1 MTAPK
6 TGSKI
11 SEVLPLSPLQQGLL
25 FLSSYDQAEADLY
38 TLQFVAD
45 IDGDGEE
52 IGGRLRTASAA
63 LLRRHPNLRACFRNR
78 RSGEPVQVVL
88 KEEGVEPDW
97 QVRDLT
103 RLPEAGRADE
113 ARRIAHE
120 DRLRRFD
127 PARPPLMRFT
137 LIRLGERHH
146 RLLWSVHHILM
157 DGWSFPLAVRELM
170 VLSQEGGGAELPAPL
185 PYRSYLTWL
194 KSRDQAAARTA
205 WAELLDGLD
214 GPVRALPHAEPTSG
228 LPVTARHALS
238 PERTAALTGWARGH
252 GLTLNSVVQGCWALL
267 LGRLTGRQDVVFGA
281 VTSGRPA
288 EVPGVESMIGL
299 FANTLPVRA
308 DIRPGLRASE
318 LFQALARQQ
327 IAMMPHEHLPLAE
340 VQAASGVQGEI
351 FDTVLAFQNY
361 PLDEESLRRESAGAV
376 SGAQVHSATH
386 YPLSLTVFPGERLEL
401 QLSYK
406 ASGEAPGGAEEARRL
421 LDRLARILGEVADDP
436 DALLAHLGTLE
447 SAERHRILTEW
458 SGGAPDTSV
467 TPPTPARRTTIPA
480 LFAEQAA
487 RTPEAVAVTVP
498 APGPGPGPGPTAG
511 ERGTA
516 LTYRDLDARANR
528 LAHLLVRRGAGPET
542 LVAVALPRGADLIV
556 AVLAV
561 LKAGAA
567 YLPLEPGH
575 PADRIAYTL
584 RDARPALL
592 LTADAQ
598 LPGTPD
604 GPAVERVDLGAEQ
617 TRAELAACP
626 DTDPCAAVGPEHPA
640 YVIYTSGSTGR
651 PKGVVVPHQNVVR
664 LLDST
669 DPRFGF
675 GPDDVWTLFHSIA
688 FDFTVWELWGALLRG
703 GRLVVVPY
711 DVSRS
716 PDAFLDLLADERVT
730 VLNQT
735 PSAFYQL
742 MRADADARPPRDL
755 ALRRVVFGG
764 EALDVGRLT
773 DWYAR
778 HGDHRDHDAGGPLLV
793 NMYGITE
800 TTVHVSHHELD
811 AASAAEGGAS
821 VIGRGI
827 PDLRVYVLDGALQP
841 VPAGVPGE
849 LYVAGPGLARG
860 YLGRPDL
867 TAARFVAC
875 PFGPAGARMYR
886 TGDLGRW
893 RPDGTLDYLGR
904 ADEQVQLRGFRIEP
918 GEIATVVG
926 GHPRVAEAAVL
937 AREDRPG
944 DQRLVAYVVVG
955 DAAADGTALAAEL
968 REYAG
973 ERLPDYMV
981 PAAFV
986 PLASLP
992 LTANGKLDRRALPAP
1007 EYATSARA
1015 PRTREEEVLCGV
1027 FAEVL
1032 GLERVG
1038 VDDDFFALGGH
1049 SLLATRIVNRVR
1061 AELGTELQVRDLF
1074 EAPSV
1079 ARLAARLPGAERG
1092 RAPLVAGPRP
1102 ARLPLSYAQQRLW
1115 FIEHLGAPGG
1125 LYNIPLAVRLSGNL
1139 DVASLEA
1146 SLHDV
1151 VTRHEA
1157 LRTVFP
1163 LRPEATDATA
1173 ATAAG
1178 PTGTADPTSRTPKTT
1193 GARRSPGT
1201 GAGTAGGVG
1210 PAEQLVL
1217 RPGDAPVPL
1226 PVTVTTEAELP
1237 AALAAEA
1244 ALGFDLATEIPVRAR
1259 LFALGP
1265 DEHVLL
1271 LVLHHIAGDW
1281 WSLAPL
1287 TRDLTESY
1295 EARRAGR
1302 APALPPLPVQ
1312 YADYALW
1319 QRQLLGDESDP
1330 DSELSRQLAYWTK
1343 TLDGLPE
1350 ELPLPF
1356 DFARATRTSHRG
1368 GTVRAAVPDAL
1379 GRDLRTLAAQWGVSV
1394 FMVLQA
1400 SLAALLTRL
1409 GAGTDIPLG
1418 SPVAGR
1424 TDERLDDVVGM
1435 FVNTLVLRTDTSG
1448 DPGLRELVER
1458 VKEYDLAAY
1467 RHQDV
1472 PFEKLVEAVN
1482 PERSMS
1488 RHPLFQVMLGH
1499 QEAADTTAARTHAD
1513 AGPELSVRQEQMP
1526 GGTAKWDLFLQF
1538 TEEPEPRDAHRGAP
1552 ASGDA
1557 HPRSLALT
1565 VEYSADLFE
1574 AATARRI
1581 TDAYLRL
1588 LAAALAEPE
1597 RPLSRLDILDPR
1609 EHTELLARGTH
1620 HVGTPRTTVTDLVAR
1635 RVAAAPDAVAL
1646 IHAEPG
1652 APDRLTRT
1660 TYAELDAAANRLA
1673 HLLTDRGTRH
1683 GDLVA
1688 LCLERGPATVTAV
1701 LAIAKTGA
1709 AYLPI
1714 DPSHPN
1720 ERVRDIL
1727 ADSGARLLLTQEPL
1741 ADRLAGA
1748 VDTSDSAPVETLVLD
1763 APGTR
1768 DLLTGQP
1775 HTDAPAV
1782 RIDPDDLL
1790 YVIYTSGST
1799 GKPKGVAV
1807 SHRAAARLVCGL
1819 PELRI
1824 TRDDTFLYFA
1834 PVAFDAST
1842 FEIWGPLT
1850 HGARLAICPPGPADP
1865 EALQAF
1871 LGRAEVTVAF
1881 LTTQFVN
1888 TVADTRPRAL
1898 APLRALLTGGE
1909 AHSKDHIERLRAA
1922 LPDTDVFNVYGP
1934 TETTT
1939 FATSQD
1945 TAQAAD
1951 GATLPIGLPIGDTS
1965 AYVLDDAL
1973 RPVPRGVV
1981 GELYLAGEG
1990 LARGYLN
1997 RPGLTAER
2005 FVACPFGAPGAR
2017 MYRTGDLVR
2026 WDGRGR
2032 IDYVAR
2038 ADQQVKIRG
2047 YRIEPG
2053 EIERVLVSHPA
2064 VARAAVLAP
2073 AGRDG
2078 RRHLVAYVVPA
2089 AGDDHPEPADLRRHL
2104 ALRLP
2109 GYMVPGS
2116 WVPMTELPLTSNG
2129 KLDVKSLPA
2138 APARPATADLE
2149 RTPRPPRTERER
2161 LLCRAVQDVLDAGPV
2176 GPDDGF
2182 FALGGDSLKA
2192 IRLVNSAARAGLRIS
2207 LAAVFEHRTVAE
2219 LAASADTTGGELD
2232 LLGPV
2237 LTIRPT
2243 GSRPPLFC
2251 VHGGLGFGIP
2261 FTALAEHLDPEQPV
2275 HALQARGIAEAGP
2288 LPKDLR
2294 DVADDYLD
2302 RVTSIQPTGPYHL
2315 LGWSYGGVVAHEMA
2329 VRLRERGE
2337 EVAYLANLD
2346 AFPDDARGVRP
2357 TDEEF
2362 LADFLAE
2369 AGADTAVPGPLTPQ
2383 SVAAHLARG
2392 GGPLAELGQDTLE
2405 RLLRVMRNNLEL
2417 FQGFTPGRFDGCAM
2431 TLFLATGADS
2441 DDHGGLA
2448 PEERTLKVK
2457 SWEPH
2462 LDRGIDAYDVDCG
2475 HQQMLRP
2482 APAAAIGRT
2491 VERRLAALAAARTAA
2506 PLT

>member
-25 FLSSYDQAEADLY
+25 FLSAYDRAEAALY

-45 IDGDGEE
+45 IEADVDGDAEE
-52 IGGRLRTASAA
+52 TGDRLRAAAAA

-78 RSGEPVQVVL
+78 KNGEPVQVVL
-88 KEEGVEPDW
+88 KEEGMEPDW
-97 QVRDLT
+97 EVRDLT
-103 RLPEAGRADE
+103 RLPEAERAAQ
-113 ARRIAHE
+113 ARRIEHE
-120 DRLRRFD
+120 DRLRPFD

-157 DGWSFPLAVRELM
+157 DGWSFPLAVREL
-170 VLSQEGGGAELPAPL
+170 LLLGQGHGSAELPAPL
-185 PYRSYLTWL
+185 PYRSYLAWL
-194 KSRDQAAARTA
+194 QSRDRDAARAA

-214 GPVRALPHAEPTSG
+214 GPVRALPHAEPSPE
-228 LPVTARHALS
+228 LPVTVRHALS
-238 PERTAALTGWARGH
+238 RERTAALAGWARGQ

-308 DIRPGLRASE
+308 RLRPGLRASD
-318 LFQALARQQ
+318 LFRELARQQ

-340 VQAASGVQGEI
+340 VQAASAVQGEL

-376 SGAQVHSATH
+376 SAAQVRSATH

-401 QLSYK
+401 HLAHK
-406 ASGEAPGGAEEARRL
+406 ASPTKPQDARRL
-421 LDRLARILGEVADDP
+421 LDRLARVLGEVADDP
-436 DALLAHLGTLE
+436 DTLLAHLGTLE
-447 SAERHRILTEW
+447 PAERHRILTEW
-458 SGGAPDTSV
+458 SGGGPDTSG
-467 TPPTPARRTTIPA
+467 TPSRRTTIPA
-480 LFAEQAA
+480 LFAAQTA
-487 RTPEAVAVTVP
+487 RTPDAVAVTVP
-498 APGPGPGPGPTAG
+498 ASEGPGTS
-511 ERGTA
+511 

-528 LAHLLVRRGAGPET
+528 LAHLLIRRGAGPET
-542 LVAVALPRGADLIV
+542 FVALALPRGADLIV

-575 PADRIAYTL
+575 PTDRIAYTL

-592 LTADAQ
+592 LTADGQ
-598 LPGTPD
+598 FPEPPHGL
-604 GPAVERVDLGAEQ
+604 AVERVDLGDER
-617 TRAELAACP
+617 TRAELAAGP
-626 DTDPCAAVGPEHPA
+626 DTDPGSAVGPEHPA

-669 DPRFGF
+669 DPLFGF
-675 GPDDVWTLFHSIA
+675 GSDDVWTLFHSIA

-711 DVSRS
+711 DVSRA
-716 PDAFLDLLADERVT
+716 PDAFLDLLAEERVT

-735 PSAFYQL
+735 PSAFHQL
-742 MRADADARPPRDL
+742 MRADAEARPPREL
-755 ALRRVVFGG
+755 ALRHVVFGG
-764 EALDVGRLT
+764 EALDVGRLG

-778 HGDHRDHDAGGPLLV
+778 HGDHGTGAPLLV

-800 TTVHVSHHELD
+800 TTVHVSHHALD
-811 AASAAEGGAS
+811 AATAAGGGAS

-827 PDLRVYVLDGALQP
+827 PDLRVYVLDSALQP
-841 VPAGVPGE
+841 IPAGVPGE

-886 TGDLGRW
+886 TGDLGQW

-904 ADEQVQLRGFRIEP
+904 ADEQVQLRGFRIEL

-944 DQRLVAYVVVG
+944 DQRLVAYVVV
-955 DAAADGTALAAEL
+955 DDDGTDGAALAAEL
-968 REYAG
+968 RRFAG

-986 PLASLP
+986 PLAALP

-1061 AELGTELQVRDLF
+1061 AELAVELQVRDLF

-1079 ARLAARLPGAERG
+1079 ARLANRLPGAERS

-1102 ARLPLSYAQQRLW
+1102 ERLPLSYAQQRLW

-1125 LYNIPLAVRLSGNL
+1125 LYNIPLAVRLSGDL
-1139 DVASLEA
+1139 DVVALEA
-1146 SLHDV
+1146 ALHDV
-1151 VTRHEA
+1151 VARHEA

-1163 LRPEATDATA
+1163 PLPGTA
-1173 ATAAG
+1173 APHG
-1178 PTGTADPTSRTPKTT
+1178 PKTI
-1193 GARRSPGT
+1193 GAGSSPGP
-1201 GAGTAGGVG
+1201 GADSPGGVG
-1210 PAEQLVL
+1210 PAEQRVL
-1217 RPGDAPVPL
+1217 EPGDAPVPL
-1226 PVTVTTEAELP
+1226 PVSVTTEPVLP
-1237 AALAAEA
+1237 SLLAAEA
-1244 ALGFDLATEIPVRAR
+1244 ARGFDLATEIPVRAR

-1271 LVLHHIAGDW
+1271 LVLHHIAGDR

-1319 QRQLLGDESDP
+1319 QRRVLGDESDA
-1330 DSELSRQLAYWTK
+1330 DSELARQLAYWTK
-1343 TLDGLPE
+1343 ALEGLPE
-1350 ELPLPF
+1350 ELALPF
-1356 DFARATRTSHRG
+1356 DFPRGARTSHRG
-1368 GTVRAAVPDAL
+1368 GTVRTAVPDAL
-1379 GRDLRTLAAQWGVSV
+1379 ARDLRELAARWGVSV

-1448 DPGLRELVER
+1448 DPGLRALVDR

-1499 QEAADTTAARTHAD
+1499 QEAPDAPNAPSAAATAHTARTDAD
-1513 AGPELSVRQEQMP
+1513 AALLVRQEPMP
-1526 GGTAKWDLFLQF
+1526 GATAKWDLFLQF
-1538 TEEPEPRDAHRGAP
+1538 TEEGEPGREHGRG
-1552 ASGDA
+1552 
-1557 HPRSLALT
+1557 LTLT
-1565 VEYSADLFE
+1565 VEYSSDLFE
-1574 AATARRI
+1574 PTTARRI

-1588 LAAALAEPE
+1588 LAAALAEPD
-1597 RPLSRLDILDPR
+1597 RPLSRLDILDP
-1609 EHTELLARGTH
+1609 EEQTELLALGTH
-1620 HVGTPRTTVTDLVAR
+1620 HLGTPRTTVTDLVAR
-1635 RVAAAPDAVAL
+1635 QVAAAPDAVAL

-1652 APDRLTRT
+1652 APGRLVRT
-1660 TYAELDAAANRLA
+1660 TYAELDAEANRLA
-1673 HLLTDRGTRH
+1673 HLLIDRGARR

-1688 LCLERGPATVTAV
+1688 LCLERGPAVVTAV
-1701 LAIAKTGA
+1701 LAVAKAGA

-1714 DPSHPN
+1714 DPSHPD
-1720 ERVRDIL
+1720 ERVRGML

-1741 ADRLAGA
+1741 ADRLADAATAAAGTPGA
-1748 VDTSDSAPVETLVLD
+1748 GGLPPETVVLD
-1763 APGTR
+1763 APATR
-1768 DLLTGQP
+1768 DVLAGLPGTP
-1775 HTDAPAV
+1775 APAV
-1782 RIDPDDLL
+1782 RPDPDDLL

-1799 GKPKGVAV
+1799 GRPKGVAV

-1819 PELRI
+1819 PQLRI

-1842 FEIWGPLT
+1842 FELWGPLT
-1850 HGARLAICPPGPADP
+1850 HGARLAVCPPGPADP
-1865 EALQAF
+1865 ETLQAF
-1871 LGRAEVTVAF
+1871 LGRAGVTIAF

-1888 TVADTRPRAL
+1888 TLADTRPRAL

-1909 AHSKDHIERLRAA
+1909 ALSKEHIERLRAA
-1922 LPDTDVFNVYGP
+1922 LPDTDVHNVYGP

-1939 FATSQD
+1939 FATIQD
-1945 TAQAAD
+1945 TALATD
-1951 GATLPIGLPIGDTS
+1951 GGSVPIGLPIGDTR
-1965 AYVLDDAL
+1965 AYVLDEAL
-1973 RPVPRGVV
+1973 RTVPRGVV

-1990 LARGYLN
+1990 LARGYLD

-2005 FVACPFGAPGAR
+2005 FVACPYGAPGAR

-2026 WDGRGR
+2026 WDGQGR

-2047 YRIEPG
+2047 FRIELG
-2053 EIERVLVSHPA
+2053 EIEQLLAAHPA

-2089 AGDDHPEPADLRRHL
+2089 PDHGHPEAAELQQYL

-2116 WVPMTELPLTSNG
+2116 WVALSELPLTSNG
-2129 KLDVKSLPA
+2129 KLDVTSLPA
-2138 APARPATADLE
+2138 APARPATATGE
-2149 RTPRPPRTERER
+2149 HPPRGPRTERER
-2161 LLCRAVQDVLDAGPV
+2161 LLCLAVQDVLDIGPI
-2176 GPDDGF
+2176 GPDDAF

-2207 LAAVFEHRTVAE
+2207 LAAVFEHRTVAA

-2237 LTIRPT
+2237 LPIRAT

-2261 FTALAEHLDPEQPV
+2261 FTALAGHLDPEQPV
-2275 HALQARGIAEAGP
+2275 HALQARGIAEAEP

-2302 RVTSIQPTGPYHL
+2302 RITSIQPTGPYHL

-2346 AFPDDARGVRP
+2346 AYPDDARGLRP

-2369 AGADTAVPGPLTPQ
+2369 AGAEAAGPGRLTPEG
-2383 SVAAHLARG
+2383 VAAHLARG
-2392 GGPLAELGQDTLE
+2392 GGPLAGLGQDTLE

-2417 FQGFTPGRFDGCAM
+2417 FQRFTPGRFDGCPM
-2431 TLFLATGADS
+2431 TLFVAAGGDS
-2441 DDHGGLA
+2441 GDHRGPTA
-2448 PEERTLKVK
+2448 EERALKVR
-2457 SWEPH
+2457 SWGPH
-2462 LDRGIDAYDVDCG
+2462 LGRDIDAYDVDCG

-2491 VERRLAALAAARTAA
+2491 VERHLAALAAARSAA
-2506 PLT
+2506 PPT

>member
-1 MTAPK
+1 MTVTTA
-6 TGSKI
+6 GSKI

-25 FLSSYDQAEADLY
+25 FLSSYDHAAPDLY

-45 IDGDGEE
+45 IEVADGDGGADIED
-52 IGGRLRTASAA
+52 RLRTASAA

-78 RSGEPVQVVL
+78 KNGEPVQIVL
-88 KEEGVEPDW
+88 KEEEVEPDW

-103 RLPEAGRADE
+103 QLPAAERDAEAE
-113 ARRIAHE
+113 RIARE

-137 LIRLGERHH
+137 LIRLGEGRH

-170 VLSQEGGGAELPAPL
+170 LLGDEERARAELSAPV
-185 PYRSYLTWL
+185 PYRTFLTWL
-194 KSRDQAAARTA
+194 KGRDRAAARTA
-205 WAELLDGLD
+205 WAELLGGLD
-214 GPVRALPHAEPTSG
+214 GPVRLLPDTGAAHE
-228 LPVTARHALS
+228 LPSSIRESLS
-238 PERTAALTGWARGH
+238 AERTAALSAWARGQ

-267 LGRLTGRQDVVFGA
+267 LGRFTGCEDVVFGA

-288 EVPGVESMIGL
+288 EVPDVESMIGL

-308 DIRPGLRASE
+308 DVRPGLRASD
-318 LFQALARQQ
+318 LFRALAGQQ
-327 IAMMPHEHLPLAE
+327 IAMMPYEHLPLAE
-340 VQAASGVQGEI
+340 VQSASGIQGEL
-351 FDTVLAFQNY
+351 FDTVLAFQSY
-361 PLDEESLRRESAGAV
+361 PLDEEGLRRESGGAV
-376 SGAQVHSATH
+376 SAAQVHSATH
-386 YPLSLTVFPGERLEL
+386 YPVSLTVFPGERLEL
-401 QLSYK
+401 QLAYK
-406 ASGEAPGGAEEARRL
+406 GSVLEQRGPGFAQRV
-421 LDRLARILGEVADDP
+421 LDRLVRILDDVAADP
-436 DALLAHLGTLE
+436 DVLLARLGAPDP
-447 SAERHRILTEW
+447 AEQRRILTEW
-458 SGGAPDTSV
+458 SGAAVAPDA
-467 TPPTPARRTTIPA
+467 PGRRTTIPA

-487 RTPEAVAVTVP
+487 RTPDAVAVTVP
-498 APGPGPGPGPTAG
+498 G
-511 ERGTA
+511 EPAAA
-516 LTYRDLDARANR
+516 LTYRELDARANR
-528 LAHLLVRRGAGPET
+528 LAHLVAGRGAGPGT
-542 LVAVALPRGADLIV
+542 FVALALPRGADLIV

-561 LKAGAA
+561 LKTGAA

-575 PADRIAYTL
+575 PADRIAHTL

-592 LTADAQ
+592 LTSADAG
-598 LPGTPD
+598 LPALPD
-604 GPAVERVDLGAEQ
+604 VPDVERIDLGDDTA
-617 TRAELAACP
+617 RAALAACP
-626 DTDPCAAVGPEHPA
+626 DTDPGAAADPEHPA

-664 LLDST
+664 LLDAT
-669 DPRFGF
+669 DPWFGF

-716 PDAFLDLLADERVT
+716 PDAFLALLADERVT

-742 MRADADARPPRDL
+742 MRAEAEQPREL

-764 EALDVGRLT
+764 EALDIGRLT

-778 HGDHRDHDAGGPLLV
+778 HSDADGPLLV

-800 TTVHVSHHELD
+800 TTVHVSYQELD
-811 AASAAEGGAS
+811 AATAAAGGGS

-827 PDLRVYVLDGALQP
+827 PDLRIYVLDSALQP

-886 TGDLGRW
+886 TGDLGQW
-893 RPDGTLDYLGR
+893 RPDGTLEYLGR
-904 ADEQVQLRGFRIEP
+904 ADEQVQLRGFRIEL
-918 GEIATVVG
+918 GEIATVLG
-926 GHPRVAEAAVL
+926 QHPRVAEAAVL

-944 DQRLVAYVVVG
+944 DQRLVAYVVTSSEAE
-955 DAAADGTALAAEL
+955 AATAGELAAEL
-968 REYAG
+968 RAFAG

-981 PAAFV
+981 PAAV
-986 PLASLP
+986 VRLPALP

-1015 PRTREEEVLCGV
+1015 PRSREEEVLCGV

-1061 AELGTELQVRDLF
+1061 AELGAELRIRDLF

-1079 ARLAARLPGAERG
+1079 AGLAARLPAAEPG

-1102 ARLPLSYAQQRLW
+1102 ASLPLSYAQQRLW
-1115 FIEHLGAPGG
+1115 FVERLGAPGG
-1125 LYNIPLAVRLSGNL
+1125 LYNIPLAVRLSGPL
-1139 DVASLEA
+1139 DATALEA
-1146 SLHDV
+1146 ALQDV
-1151 VTRHEA
+1151 VARHEP

-1163 LRPEATDATA
+1163 PRAASLSGSDGTTETTD
-1173 ATAAG
+1173 
-1178 PTGTADPTSRTPKTT
+1178 GTTET
-1193 GARRSPGT
+1193 T
-1201 GAGTAGGVG
+1201 GAGTSPASGAGFDGGVG
-1210 PAEQLVL
+1210 PAEQRVL
-1217 RPGDAPVPL
+1217 APADAPVPQ
-1226 PVTVTTEAELP
+1226 PVSETTEAGLP

-1244 ALGFDLATEIPVRAR
+1244 GRGFDLETSVPVRAR

-1271 LVLHHIAGDW
+1271 LVVHHIAADG

-1287 TRDLTESY
+1287 TRDLTEAY
-1295 EARRAGR
+1295 AARRTGH

-1319 QRQLLGDESDP
+1319 QRQVLGDENDP
-1330 DSELSRQLAYWTK
+1330 DSELSRQLAYWTGV
-1343 TLDGLPE
+1343 LSDLPE
-1350 ELPLPF
+1350 ELALPF
-1356 DFARATRTSHRG
+1356 DFVRGVRASHRG
-1368 GTVRAAVPDAL
+1368 GAVRAAVPDEL
-1379 GRDLRTLAAQWGVSV
+1379 GRALRETAAHWGVSV
-1394 FMVLQA
+1394 FMLLQA
-1400 SLAALLTRL
+1400 GLAALLTRL

-1424 TDERLDDVVGM
+1424 TDERLDDLVGM

-1448 DPGLRELVER
+1448 DPGLRALTER
-1458 VKEYDLAAY
+1458 VKEHDLAAY

-1472 PFEKLVEAVN
+1472 PFEKLVETLN

-1488 RHPLFQVMLGH
+1488 RHPLFQVMLGF
-1499 QEAADTTAARTHAD
+1499 QQAAEAQPAHIATAARD
-1513 AGPELSVRQEQMP
+1513 LSVTPERVPE
-1526 GGTAKWDLFLQF
+1526 GTAKWDLFFQV
-1538 TEEPEPRDAHRGAP
+1538 TEEPDAE
-1552 ASGDA
+1552 ASA
-1557 HPRSLALT
+1557 LALT

-1574 AATARRI
+1574 GATARRI

-1597 RPLSRLDILDPR
+1597 RPLSDLDILDPTER
-1609 EHTELLARGTH
+1609 TELLARGTNDL
-1620 HVGTPRTTVTDLVAR
+1620 GTPRATITDLVAR
-1635 RVAAAPDAVAL
+1635 QIADTPDAVAL
-1646 IHAEPG
+1646 VHTDPG
-1652 APDRLTRT
+1652 APERLVTT
-1660 TYAELDAAANRLA
+1660 TYAELDAAANQLARLV
-1673 HLLTDRGTRH
+1673 TDRGIGR
-1683 GDLVA
+1683 GDFVA
-1688 LCLERGPATVTAV
+1688 LRLERGPATVTAL
-1701 LAIAKTGA
+1701 LAIARTGA

-1714 DPSHPN
+1714 DPSYPD
-1720 ERVRDIL
+1720 ERVRDML
-1727 ADSGARLLLTQEPL
+1727 ADSGARLLLTQESL
-1741 ADRLAGA
+1741 ADGIGGTDADVAR
-1748 VDTSDSAPVETLVLD
+1748 VVLD

-1768 DLLTGQP
+1768 IALAALPGTP
-1775 HTDAPAV
+1775 PPAV
-1782 RIDPDDLL
+1782 HIDPDDLL

-1799 GKPKGVAV
+1799 GRPKGVAV
-1807 SHRAAARLVCGL
+1807 SHRAAVRLVHGL
-1819 PELRI
+1819 PNLELGP
-1824 TRDDTFLYFA
+1824 DDTFLYFA

-1850 HGARLAICPPGPADP
+1850 HGARLAVCPPGPADP
-1865 EALQAF
+1865 EALETF

-1898 APLRALLTGGE
+1898 APLRTLLTGGE
-1909 AHSKDHIERLRAA
+1909 AHSRDHLERLRAA
-1922 LPDTDVFNVYGP
+1922 LPGTRVHNVYGP

-1939 FATSQD
+1939 FATSHD
-1945 TAQAAD
+1945 TTPTTD
-1951 GATLPIGLPIGDTS
+1951 GTVTVPIGLPIGDTR
-1965 AYVLDDAL
+1965 AYVLDEAL
-1973 RPVPRGVV
+1973 RPVPYGVV

-1997 RPGLTAER
+1997 RPALTAER
-2005 FVACPFGAPGAR
+2005 FVASPFGPAGAR

-2026 WDGRGR
+2026 WDAQGR

-2047 YRIEPG
+2047 YRIELG
-2053 EIERVLVSHPA
+2053 EIERVLAAHPA

-2073 AGRDG
+2073 AAPGGGRG
-2078 RRHLVAYVVPA
+2078 LVAYVVPA
-2089 AGDDHPEPADLRRHL
+2089 PGAGSPEPAELQRHL
-2104 ALRLP
+2104 ALSLP
-2109 GYMVPGS
+2109 DYMVPTGY
-2116 WVPMTELPLTSNG
+2116 VPLPELPLNANG
-2129 KLDVKSLPA
+2129 KLDVKALPP
-2138 APARPATADLE
+2138 APDRPTGTPGGSA
-2149 RTPRPPRTERER
+2149 PRPPRTERER
-2161 LLCRAVQDVLDAGPV
+2161 LLCAAVQEVLGIGQV

-2192 IRLVNSAARAGLRIS
+2192 IRLVNTAARAGLRIS
-2207 LAAVFEHRTVAE
+2207 LAAVFEHRTLDA
-2219 LAASADTTGGELD
+2219 LAASADTAGDGLD

-2237 LTIRPT
+2237 LPIRST

-2261 FTALAEHLDPEQPV
+2261 FAALAEHLDAEQPV
-2275 HALQARGIAEAGP
+2275 HALQARGLGAADP
-2288 LPKDLR
+2288 LPRDLR
-2294 DVADDYLD
+2294 EVADDYLD
-2302 RVTSIQPTGPYHL
+2302 RIRSIQPEGPYHL

-2329 VRLRERGE
+2329 VRLREAGE

-2346 AFPDDARGVRP
+2346 AYPDDADGVRP
-2357 TDEEF
+2357 ADEEF
-2362 LADFLAE
+2362 LAEFLAE
-2369 AGADTAVPGPLTPQ
+2369 AGVDAAGLGQLTPEA
-2383 SVAAHLARG
+2383 VAAHLAHS
-2392 GGPLAELGQDTLE
+2392 GGPLAALEQTTLE
-2405 RLLRVMRNNLEL
+2405 RLLKVMRNNLEL
-2417 FQGFTPGRFDGCAM
+2417 FQRFTPSRFDGCAM
-2431 TLFLATGADS
+2431 TLFLATGDS
-2441 DDHGGLA
+2441 DADR
-2448 PEERTLKVK
+2448 PTPDERDLKAK

-2462 LDRGIDAYDVDCG
+2462 LGAGLDRYDVDCG

-2482 APAAAIGRT
+2482 QPAEVIGRT
-2491 VERRLAALAAARTAA
+2491 VERHLAALAAARSTTAA
-2506 PLT
+2506 APPLT